1 MADVRN
7 VTKKQFLTSQRVFE
21 SLGFTLVD
29 TLAGLAISVI
39 GFLAMVHLQSGILR
53 ANTTSREMVMAT
65 HLAWH
70 LIETI
75 KMEAVEWTND
85 TTQSFTQSKFKYLN
99 QIPDPSQGSTS
110 GWLRAYDTN
119 ADFRMVNILGR
130 DEAYD
135 GGALTQFPDTVS
147 RRFCVRYRL
156 SWILPYMLMRVD
168 VRVLWPREGAQAVQ
182 YQACPDGMENDIAN
196 VYSVTFSTTV
206 MKNVFVSG

>member
-1 MADVRN
+1 MAKIGKRHFSFAD
-7 VTKKQFLTSQRVFE
+7 RVLE
-21 SLGFTLVD
+21 SSGFTLVD
-29 TLAGLAISVI
+29 ILAALAISVI

-53 ANTTSREMVMAT
+53 ANTTSRDMTMAT

-85 TTQSFTQSKFKYLN
+85 TSQPYNQPKFKYLN
-99 QIPDPSQGSTS
+99 QIPDPNAGSTS
-110 GWLRAYDTN
+110 GWLTAFDTTS
-119 ADFRMVNILGR
+119 DFRMINILGR
-130 DEAYD
+130 DQAYD

-156 SWILPYMLMRVD
+156 TWILSNMLMRVD
-168 VRVLWPREGAQAVQ
+168 VRVLWPREGSQAVQ
-182 YQACPDGMENDIAN
+182 YQACPVSMDNDMAN

>member
-1 MADVRN
+1 MAETRKRRLSFANQV
-7 VTKKQFLTSQRVFE
+7 FTSC
-21 SLGFTLVD
+21 GFTLVD
-29 TLAGLAISVI
+29 VLAGLAISVI

-53 ANTTSREMVMAT
+53 ANTTSRDMTMAT

-75 KMEAVEWTND
+75 KMEAMEWTND
-85 TTQSFTQSKFKYLN
+85 ISQSYNQPKFKYLN
-99 QIPDPSQGSTS
+99 KIPDPNTGSTS
-110 GWLRAYDTN
+110 GWQHAFETD

-130 DEAYD
+130 DQAYD
-135 GGALTQFPDTVS
+135 GGALNQFPDTIS

-156 SWILPYMLMRVD
+156 TWILPNMLMRVD
-168 VRVLWPREGAQAVQ
+168 VRVLWPREGSQAVQ
-182 YQACPDGMENDIAN
+182 YQACPDSMDNDMAN